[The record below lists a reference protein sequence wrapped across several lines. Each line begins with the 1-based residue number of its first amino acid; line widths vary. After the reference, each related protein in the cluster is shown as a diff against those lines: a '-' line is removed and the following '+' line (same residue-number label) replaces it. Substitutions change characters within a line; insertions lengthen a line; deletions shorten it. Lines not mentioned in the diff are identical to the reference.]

1 MKKQHS
7 MLLLLVYGQKVYVCV
22 CEHVSGG
29 GGAVRDLHTEPLKP
43 GSITNAGPQ
52 KAIILTN

>member
-1 MKKQHS
+1 
-7 MLLLLVYGQKVYVCV
+7 MLLLVQYMAESSV
-22 CEHVSGG
+22 CECVFGG
-29 GGAVRDLHTEPLKP
+29 DIHTEPLKP